1 MPPTLTLIQRA
12 QHLALLLELT
22 QIPSASGREFR
33 VVKWIETWA
42 AARPD
47 ITLARDAAGNMT
59 LSLTKRPHGHTT
71 RRPVYFTAHL
81 DHPAFVVERILAPGV
96 VELSF
101 RGGVMDDY
109 FKNAKVTVHTRE
121 DAKISAT
128 LTGEA
133 TDSGATTGA
142 GPFKHYLA
150 ECSLSDAASR
160 AAVDTIHVK
169 DVAVWDVPQ
178 AQVIDGIVHTL
189 ACDDLA
195 AAAAALAA
203 FDVLRERALTQA
215 IEDVRLLF
223 TLAEEIGFI
232 GAIAAAKG
240 LSSGGAAS
248 TATPV
253 GLPTM
258 PKDARVIALE
268 NSRSFPESPIHGGP
282 IVRVG
287 DRISIFSPTL
297 TDAIAKRAEEY
308 ASSFGGPGSFGG
320 AQPTAQQKLSEG
332 PKWKWQRKLMAGG
345 ACEASV
351 FCHAGYE
358 ATCVCLPLGNYHN
371 MGDLANVQAGT
382 NTSPAKIEREFIG
395 LDDFEGLVDLLIA
408 CGERLPEIGLSPDRF
423 DKLWN
428 ERNFVLR

>member
-1 MPPTLTLIQRA
+1 MPLTLSPIQRA
-12 QHLALLLELT
+12 QHLAWLLELT

-33 VVKWIETWA
+33 VVQWIEKWA

-47 ITLARDAAGNMT
+47 VTLTRDSAGNMT
-59 LSLTKRPHGHTT
+59 LYLTKRPHGHTT

-81 DHPAFVVERILAPGV
+81 DHPAFVVERIIAPGV

-109 FKNAKVTVHTRE
+109 FKNGKVAIHTRT
-121 DAKISAT
+121 DVKIAAT

-133 TDSGATTGA
+133 TDGGSSAGA

-150 ECSLSDAASR
+150 ECSLASAEAR
-160 AAVDTIHVK
+160 AAVDTISVQ
-169 DVAVWDVPQ
+169 DVAVWDVPV

-203 FDVLRERALTQA
+203 FDVLRERALTQP

-240 LSSGGAAS
+240 LAATSSKTGSPS
-248 TATPV
+248 TATALP
-253 GLPTM
+253 PTM
-258 PKDARVIALE
+258 PRDARVIALE

-287 DRISIFSPTL
+287 DRISIFSPIL

-308 ASSFGGPGSFGG
+308 ASSFGGSG

-371 MGDLANVQAGT
+371 MGDLTSVQAGT

-395 LDDFEGLVDLLIA
+395 LDDYEGLVDLLIA

-428 ERNFVLR
+428 ERSFVLR

>member
-1 MPPTLTLIQRA
+1 
-12 QHLALLLELT
+12 
-22 QIPSASGREFR
+22 
-33 VVKWIETWA
+33 
-42 AARPD
+42 
-47 ITLARDAAGNMT
+47 
-59 LSLTKRPHGHTT
+59 
-71 RRPVYFTAHL
+71 
-81 DHPAFVVERILAPGV
+81 
-96 VELSF
+96 
-101 RGGVMDDY
+101 MDDY
-109 FKNAKVTVHTRE
+109 FKNGKVVIHTRN
-121 DAKISAT
+121 DANIAAT

-133 TDSGATTGA
+133 TDGGSSAGA

-150 ECSLSDAASR
+150 ECSLASAESR
-160 AAVDTIHVK
+160 AAVDTINVK

-178 AQVIDGIVHTL
+178 AQVIDGVVHTL

-203 FDVLRERALTQA
+203 FDVLRERALTQPV
-215 IEDVRLLF
+215 EDVRLLF

-240 LSSGGAAS
+240 LVGKGAIVTEWCARQRTIHTSSS
-248 TATPV
+248 
-253 GLPTM
+253 
-258 PKDARVIALE
+258 DADHAQRR
-268 NSRSFPESPIHGGP
+268 SRHRPRELTQFSRIPHPRRAHRPRGRSHLDLLAHAH
-282 IVRVG
+282 RR
-287 DRISIFSPTL
+287 DRE
-297 TDAIAKRAEEY
+297 KRAEEY
-308 ASSFGGPGSFGG
+308 ASSFGGSG

-382 NTSPAKIEREFIG
+382 NTTPAKIEREYIG
-395 LDDFEGLVDLLIA
+395 LDDYEGLVDLLIA

-428 ERNFVLR
+428 ERNFVSAVNAGAASLALRFAFTNPTRERGSLLFALETRTAFVTHPNCAPPTPYAPPRGS